1 MLLTKDNTN
10 EAIVGYLTGK
20 MCKGMRFYCPKTSKV
35 FDASPCDNC
44 GTMTAH
50 ANEITI
56 EFVDDNLHRALSE
69 YYSVLDFVEFV
80 GYDEDNGEETCEECY
95 GL

>member
-1 MLLTKDNTN
+1 MLLMKHNTN
-10 EAIVGYLTGK
+10 EAIVGYLTGRAGR
-20 MCKGMRFYCPKTSKV
+20 GMRFYCPKTSKV
-35 FDASPCDNC
+35 FEASPCETC

-56 EFVDDNLHRALSE
+56 EFVDEALHRALSE

-80 GYDEDNGEETCEECY
+80 GYDEDTGEDICEECN